1 MKKLT
6 LILAILACPL
16 APHGTSA
23 RLRAGLSDNIEYV
36 DGVKYTSLSA
46 AISACPPAGCII
58 FDTNPETFTTDPF
71 NGSASKGIDVY
82 FGAGVWTTNV
92 QLSPKSVQR
101 LIGTGRIF
109 GTTGGTIIRAGGS
122 MPVGTPL
129 VKLDGTQGVRAE
141 NLTID
146 CNSVA
151 GSTGIF
157 ATDINE
163 QAGAINDVIVN
174 CAAFGVNVDAT
185 LSSVIPAQNYIMRDL
200 EIFPQGAG
208 SASTI
213 GLRMRGNGGGGP
225 GEVRNITCSGQVGNV
240 IKSSVQIESFN
251 QAVITN
257 IHGEQSAKV
266 LDFNG
271 TTTCSSDVTVINVS
285 GGPAVAGG
293 QNVVDLSAAACGAN
307 GLYFTNITKNRAT
320 NSLND
325 VPRGFV
331 LTDANITAY
340 IVGPGALG
348 REEIYSTS
356 ASIPKFIN
364 SQFQLLN
371 TPFASLGTPPNG
383 TFTYCNN
390 CTVANPCASGGTGAF
405 AKRLNGVWVCN

>member
-1 MKKLT
+1 MKKRT
-6 LILAILACPL
+6 LILAILVCPM

-23 RLRAGLSDNIEYV
+23 RLGAGLSDNIEYV

-109 GTTGGTIIRAGGS
+109 GTTGGTIIRAGRS

-174 CAAFGVNVDAT
+174 CGAFGVNVDAT
-185 LSSVIPAQNYIMRDL
+185 LFSVIPAQNYIMRDL

-271 TTTCSSDVTVINVS
+271 TTTCPSGVTVINVS

-293 QNVVDLSAAACGAN
+293 QNVVDLSAATCGAN

-325 VPRGFV
+325 EPRGFV

-356 ASIPKFIN
+356 PSIPKFIN

-390 CTVANPCASGGTGAF
+390 CTAANPCASGGTGAF
-405 AKRLNGVWVCN
+405 AKRLNGAWVCN

>member
-1 MKKLT
+1 MKKRT
-6 LILAILACPL
+6 LILAVLACPL

-23 RLRAGLSDNIEYV
+23 RLSAGLSDNIEYV

-109 GTTGGTIIRAGGS
+109 GTTGGTIIRVGGS

-141 NLTID
+141 NFNESTAI
-146 CNSVA
+146 SVA

-185 LSSVIPAQNYIMRDL
+185 LFSVIPAQNYIMRDL

-225 GEVRNITCSGQVGNV
+225 GEVRNITCNGQVGNV

-271 TTTCSSDVTVINVS
+271 TTTCPSGVTVINVS
-285 GGPAVAGG
+285 GKPGRGGG
-293 QNVVDLSAAACGAN
+293 QNVVDLSAATCGAN

-371 TPFASLGTPPNG
+371 TPFVTLGTPPNG

-390 CTVANPCASGGTGAF
+390 CTVANP
-405 AKRLNGVWVCN
+405 

>member
-1 MKKLT
+1 MKKRT

-174 CAAFGVNVDAT
+174 CVAFGVNVDAT
-185 LSSVIPAQNYIMRDL
+185 LFSVIPAQNYIMRDL

-225 GEVRNITCSGQVGNV
+225 GEVRNITCNGQVGNV

-271 TTTCSSDVTVINVS
+271 TTTCPSDVTVINVS

-307 GLYFTNITKNRAT
+307 GLYFTNIHRRSRCTGSRRNLFHFSVHPQVHQFAISVAEHTVRRLGHASQRDIHLLQQLYRSQ
-320 NSLND
+320 SLREWRD
-325 VPRGFV
+325 RGV
-331 LTDANITAY
+331 RQAPEWSVGMQLT
-340 IVGPGALG
+340 
-348 REEIYSTS
+348 
-356 ASIPKFIN
+356 
-364 SQFQLLN
+364 
-371 TPFASLGTPPNG
+371 
-383 TFTYCNN
+383 
-390 CTVANPCASGGTGAF
+390 
-405 AKRLNGVWVCN
+405 RLAIRLRPELSELA

>member
-1 MKKLT
+1 MKKRT

-23 RLRAGLSDNIEYV
+23 RLGAGLSDNIEYV

-46 AISACPPAGCII
+46 AINACPPAGCII

-185 LSSVIPAQNYIMRDL
+185 LFSVIPAQNYIMRDL

-271 TTTCSSDVTVINVS
+271 TTTCSSGVTVINVS
-285 GGPAVAGG
+285 GGPTVAGG
-293 QNVVDLSAAACGAN
+293 QNVVDLSAATCWAN
-307 GLYFTNITKNRAT
+307 GLYFTNITKNSAT

-356 ASIPKFIN
+356 PSIPKFIN

-371 TPFASLGTPPNG
+371 TPFATLGTPPNG
-383 TFTYCNN
+383 TFTYCSN